1 MKLNSALSYVGHNS
15 RDDRNK
21 LDFYPTPSIAT
32 DALLRKQKFI
42 GTIWECACGDG
53 AMSKIMEMNGH
64 NVISTDLVDRGY
76 GESGVDFLLDRRRVP
91 NIVTNPPFNL
101 ATEFILHAL
110 DLAEDKVAMLSKI
123 SFLEG
128 VKRKELLYS
137 TQKLQ
142 KVLIFSRRLPFKK
155 KSTDSKSNGLMAFA
169 WFIFDVNY
177 EGEATLDW
185 V

>member
-1 MKLNSALSYVGHNS
+1 
-15 RDDRNK
+15 
-21 LDFYPTPSIAT
+21 
-32 DALLRKQKFI
+32 
-42 GTIWECACGDG
+42 
-53 AMSKIMEMNGH
+53 
-64 NVISTDLVDRGY
+64 
-76 GESGVDFLLDRRRVP
+76 
-91 NIVTNPPFNL
+91 
-101 ATEFILHAL
+101 
-110 DLAEDKVAMLSKI
+110 VAMLSKI

-137 TQKLQ
+137 TKKLQ

>member
-1 MKLNSALSYVGHNS
+1 MPKLQSKSKTTLKTGLRADQDL
-15 RDDRNK
+15 
-21 LDFYPTPSIAT
+21 YPTPKSCT
-32 DALLRKQKFI
+32 EELLKREKFV
-42 GTIWECACGDG
+42 GRIWECACGDG
-53 AMSKIMEMNGH
+53 AMSKFMDMNGH

-76 GESGVDFLLDRRRVP
+76 GESGVDFLMDRRRVP

-155 KSTDSKSNGLMAFA
+155 KSTDTKSNGLMAFA

-177 EGEATLDW
+177 NGEATLDW
-185 V
+185 I